1 MKILKQKPSTPGEWK
16 VRLRI
21 DHRTVITIKS
31 KEALRMWKEKYPNAE
46 EVVM

>member
-1 MKILKQKPSTPGEWK
+1 MKTIKHKPAIDGEWK

-46 EVVM
+46 EII